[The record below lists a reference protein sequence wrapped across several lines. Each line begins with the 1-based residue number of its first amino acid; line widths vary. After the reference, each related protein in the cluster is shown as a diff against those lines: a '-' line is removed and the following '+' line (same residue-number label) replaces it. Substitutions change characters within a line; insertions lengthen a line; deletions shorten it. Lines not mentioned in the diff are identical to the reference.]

1 VAPTINSIT
10 TDSASEEQARAIGM
24 FINSCN
30 SIADALTASKKVLS
44 EQQANLTFNDPRLE
58 SKILVEYAFNKTSM
72 QLITQSDEP
81 LCNSGKKKL
90 VTALNKRILGYPVA
104 YIVGHQ
110 PFWTLNLRVSEHTL
124 IPRADSEIMVE
135 TAISLPLLNHV
146 NVLDLGTGTGA
157 IALAIKLECPHWLVT
172 GSDFK
177 QEIIELAEA
186 NAILNNVDVAFV
198 LSNWFSA
205 IATTQAYDLI
215 VSNPPYVESN
225 SVWLKQGDVR
235 FEPSSAL
242 TSGIDGLDDIR
253 HIICKGA
260 QFLNNGGYLLLEHG
274 HKQAG
279 MIQQMLQETGYTEV
293 TTKQDLNGL
302 DRATLGRWLTNNN

>member
-1 VAPTINSIT
+1 MAPTRNSIKF
-10 TDSASEEQARAIGM
+10 DDASETQASAIGM

-30 SIADALTASKKVLS
+30 SIADALTASSRVLS

-58 SKILVEYAFNKTSM
+58 AKIFVEYAFNTTSM
-72 QLITQSDEP
+72 QLITQSDKP
-81 LCNSGKKKL
+81 LCASGKKKL
-90 VTALNKRILGYPVA
+90 VTALSKRILGHPVA
-104 YIVGHQ
+104 YIVGYQ

-124 IPRADSEIMVE
+124 IPRADSEIVVE
-135 TAISLPLLNHV
+135 TAISLSLSTYA

-157 IALAIKLECPHWLVT
+157 IALAIKSECPHWFVT
-172 GSDFK
+172 GCDFK

-198 LSNWFSA
+198 LSNWFSG
-205 IATTQAYDLI
+205 IATTQGYDLI

-242 TSGIDGLDDIR
+242 TSGIDGLDDIK
-253 HIICKGA
+253 HIICEGA
-260 QFLNNGGYLLLEHG
+260 QFLNKGGYLLLEHG

-279 MIQQMLQETGYTEV
+279 MIQQMLQETGYKEV
-293 TTKQDLNGL
+293 TTKQDLNRL
-302 DRATLGRWLTNNN
+302 DRVTLGRWLPNN

>member
-1 VAPTINSIT
+1 VTSNRNSIKF
-10 TDSASEEQARAIGM
+10 DGASETQASAIGM
-24 FINSCN
+24 LINSCN

-44 EQQANLTFNDPRLE
+44 EQQANLTFNDPSLE
-58 SKILVEYAFNKTSM
+58 AKIFVEFAFNKTPM
-72 QLITQSDEP
+72 QLITQSDKP
-81 LCNSGKKKL
+81 LCTGGRDKL
-90 VTALNKRILGYPVA
+90 FTALSKRISGYPVA

-124 IPRADSEIMVE
+124 IPRADSEIVVE
-135 TAISLPLLNHV
+135 TAISLPLLAHA

-157 IALAIKLECPHWLVT
+157 IALAIKSECPHWLVT
-172 GSDFK
+172 GCDFK

-186 NAILNNVDVAFV
+186 NAILNNVDVAFI

-205 IATTQAYDLI
+205 IATTQRYDLI
-215 VSNPPYVESN
+215 VSNPPYVESD
-225 SVWLKQGDVR
+225 SVWLKQGDIR

-242 TSGIDGLDDIR
+242 TSGKDGLDDIK
-253 HIICKGA
+253 HIICEGA

-279 MIQQMLQETGYTEV
+279 MIQQMLLKSGYKEV
-293 TTKQDLNGL
+293 ATKQDLNRL
-302 DRATLGRWLTNNN
+302 DRMTLGRWLPDN